1 MTRFFSVPLIVLL
14 CFVLTAEVVLA
25 GFGVTPPFVRNTSL
39 TRNSTYEQQILI
51 IRSDP
56 TTDLKATITLDTPG
70 FSDWIEVNEGREF
83 ILPRGQQKTP
93 MTVRVRVPDDAEFR
107 TYSGALRIR
116 TGPMDDQVAAGA
128 VTISLGAQ
136 IDIEVNVI
144 DRIIKDF
151 KIRRVQ
157 VGDLNE
163 GTKLGW
169 LFFPGKINFTMLLEN
184 TGNVEVTPSK
194 VLMRI
199 YDATGTVLLEET
211 QHKGKL
217 NRVKPFAVEDVYAS
231 IPTRLPAGTY
241 KARYEVFND
250 DEVKLTGE
258 VTLSILPYGTLQ
270 AAGFGFSG
278 LSFVH
283 KLSVIMPIVA
293 LVVILLL
300 VFISRR
306 RNRSSNE

>member
-14 CFVLTAEVVLA
+14 CFVLTSEVVLA

-56 TTDLKATITLDTPG
+56 TEDLKATITLDTPG
-70 FSDWIEVNEGREF
+70 FSEWIEVNEGREF
-83 ILPRGQQKTP
+83 VLPRGQQKTP

-184 TGNVEVTPSK
+184 TGNIEVAPSK
-194 VLMRI
+194 VVMRI

-217 NRVKPFAVEDVYAS
+217 NKVKPFAVEDVYAS
-231 IPTRLPAGTY
+231 VPTRLPAGTY

-250 DEVKLTGE
+250 DEVKQAGE

-283 KLSVIMPIVA
+283 KLSVVMPIVA